1 MSVKNILIKLAGI
14 FGYEIYRYPGQYHKR
29 KLSLF
34 NHFSINCILDVG
46 ANEGQFAEKHL
57 KYDYNGRVISF
68 EPIKSVFDKLEKK
81 SSTYKNWE
89 CKNYALGNT
98 DGTTTINISEN
109 TESSSMLD
117 INEIHVEAAPKA
129 KFVKTETIKIYKL
142 DTVFDDLIHKKENV
156 FLKLDAQGFE
166 MNILK
171 GASQSLH
178 KIIGLQIELSLVEMY
193 KNEVLFEEMIA
204 FLKDKGFVLYGVEP
218 GFINVK
224 TGRLLQMD
232 GIFFRE
238 KININ

>member
-29 KLSLF
+29 KLRLF
-34 NHFSINCILDVG
+34 NHFNINCILDVG

-57 KYDYNGRVISF
+57 KYGYNGRVISF
-68 EPIKSVFDKLEKK
+68 EPIKTVYDKLEKK
-81 SSTYKNWE
+81 AITYKNWE

-98 DGTTTINISEN
+98 DGSTNINISEN
-109 TESSSMLD
+109 TESSSLLE
-117 INEIHVEAAPKA
+117 INDIHVEAAPKA
-129 KFVKTETIKIYKL
+129 KFVTTETIKIHQL
-142 DTVFDDLIHKKENV
+142 DTVFDDLIHNNENV

-204 FLKDKGFVLYGVEP
+204 FLKDKGFALYGVEP

-238 KININ
+238 KINSN

>member
-1 MSVKNILIKLAGI
+1 
-14 FGYEIYRYPGQYHKR
+14 
-29 KLSLF
+29 
-34 NHFSINCILDVG
+34 
-46 ANEGQFAEKHL
+46 
-57 KYDYNGRVISF
+57 
-68 EPIKSVFDKLEKK
+68 
-81 SSTYKNWE
+81 
-89 CKNYALGNT
+89 
-98 DGTTTINISEN
+98 
-109 TESSSMLD
+109 MLD

-204 FLKDKGFVLYGVEP
+204 FLKDKGFALYGVEP

-232 GIFFRE
+232 GIFFKE